1 MTNKVEYYLKAK
13 ESVEQLFSFY
23 ETQELVEQDYTV
35 KLEILS
41 ALDELCEEISI
52 SVQGDV

>member
-23 ETQELVEQDYTV
+23 ETQELVEKDYIV

-41 ALDELCEEISI
+41 VLDDLCEEISANE
-52 SVQGDV
+52 QGDV